1 MTRWLTAVM
10 ISTTL
15 MSTPAWARL
24 GVDDK
29 ASLWP
34 RASMA
39 DKVDFT
45 DRMGKAM
52 RTLSPDLDSRYF
64 MHCLEETANIG
75 DTKDLTLNDMVRTCL
90 SLHARDAK
98 DPE

>member
-1 MTRWLTAVM
+1 MTRLLTAVLVA
-10 ISTTL
+10 STL
-15 MSTPAWARL
+15 VSAPAWARL
-24 GVDDK
+24 KVDDK

-39 DKVDFT
+39 DKIDFT

-52 RTLSPDLDSRYF
+52 HALSPDLDSRDF
-64 MHCLEETANIG
+64 MHCLEETTNIG
-75 DTKDLTLNDMVRTCL
+75 DTKDLRLDDMVRTCL
-90 SLHARDAK
+90 SLHAREAA